1 VETPPLDRLRAI
13 IRGYQSAVTAYSAGV
28 DSTLV
33 AVVAQQELGEAALAA
48 TAVSASLA
56 PSELDDA
63 VQLAEI
69 LGLRHRL
76 VYTREVDDER
86 YASNP
91 VDRCYFC
98 KTHLYTELE
107 ELIGQTGARHILNGL
122 NVDDLGDWRPG
133 ARAAAERQDIVRS
146 PLHEAGM
153 GKAEIRAAARELGL
167 PNWDKPALAC
177 LSSRVPYGER
187 VTPEKLTRIGR
198 AEQALRALG
207 FRQLRVRHFADRA
220 RVEIAPEELG
230 RVQSEGL
237 APRIESDLLA
247 LGFPAVEIDPRGY
260 RSGRLNEGVVGDT
273 SIPLTVI
280 SV

>member
-1 VETPPLDRLRAI
+1 VSGPLDRLRPI
-13 IRGYQSAVTAYSAGV
+13 IRRYGSTITAFSAGV

-33 AVVAQQELGEAALAA
+33 AVVAQQELGSAALAA

-56 PSELDDA
+56 PSELEDA
-63 VQLAEI
+63 LRLASS
-69 LGLRHRL
+69 LGLSHQL
-76 VYTREVDDER
+76 VQTSEVQDER

-107 ELIGQTGARHILNGL
+107 HLAAATGARFILNGL

-133 ARAAAERQDIVRS
+133 AQAAAERQDHVRS

-167 PNWDKPALAC
+167 PNADKPALAC
-177 LSSRVPYGER
+177 LSSRVPYGDR
-187 VTPEKLTRIGR
+187 VTPEKLARIAD
-198 AEQALRALG
+198 AERSLHELG

-220 RVEIAPEELG
+220 RVEIAPDELP
-230 RVQSEGL
+230 RVEAEGL
-237 APRIESDLLA
+237 TARIQADLLA
-247 LGFPAVEIDPRGY
+247 LGFDAVEIDPRGY
-260 RSGRLNEGVVGDT
+260 RSGRLNEGVV
-273 SIPLTVI
+273 PLPVI
-280 SV
+280 SA